1 MDALAAATQRPNHN
15 RCHPEPAWYL
25 NPDWHSVPAWYGPE
39 PARHPEA
46 AYQKPGWHPVP
57 AWYGPE
63 PAWHLGHP
71 GREQA
76 RRAMAQAMAQAARWS
91 PLRAAFVGAVA
102 AVHTNARRQ

>member
-1 MDALAAATQRPNHN
+1 MTTNVGTAKVYLSSAPSVSGMDALAAATQRPNHN

-25 NPDWHSVPAWYGPE
+25 NPDWHS
-39 PARHPEA
+39 
-46 AYQKPGWHPVP
+46 VP